1 MKYEANLKF
10 TIAHSAVL
18 PYLPP
23 LPYLWNLGVGKA
35 GPKNVGEAEKLP
47 FCLIS
52 MNLLIT
58 N

>member
-35 GPKNVGEAEKLP
+35 GPKNVGEAEKLW
-47 FCLIS
+47 F
-52 MNLLIT
+52 
-58 N
+58 